1 VVNAGAT
8 WQQKS
13 SGEDS
18 HLILKPGHGGQAVA
32 RERGITPAQAF
43 GIIADRIERRM
54 ETLRRVSDSGF
65 AGTIC
70 ELDIL
75 LGQVRKA
82 QQYFISQHARPQPEF
97 GPRK

>member
-1 VVNAGAT
+1 
-8 WQQKS
+8 
-13 SGEDS
+13 
-18 HLILKPGHGGQAVA
+18 VA
-32 RERGITPAQAF
+32 RESEITPAKAF